1 MACTIDQNNSAA
13 NARMIHAQ
21 VAHGM
26 KAAYEKN
33 SVSAAPD
40 FCKQLT
46 AQIQPEHQFGVELLG
61 PKEENACLVMLNE
74 SGRLNGTLC
83 VLFILQM
90 GGAIL
95 YYGHWSWQ
103 IHRRAAASPPCL
115 DSCRSYHTQDDVQS
129 QHIRVTQLHVQFAWF
144 PSASA
149 GTWLCSKAPMFK
161 APPCDL

>member
-1 MACTIDQNNSAA
+1 
-13 NARMIHAQ
+13 
-21 VAHGM
+21 M

-74 SGRLNGTLC
+74 SGRLNATLC

-90 GGAIL
+90 GGAL
-95 YYGHWSWQ
+95 LWSLVLADPQ
-103 IHRRAAASPPCL
+103 KGSSL
-115 DSCRSYHTQDDVQS
+115 STMS
-129 QHIRVTQLHVQFAWF
+129 
-144 PSASA
+144 
-149 GTWLCSKAPMFK
+149 G
-161 APPCDL
+161 